1 MERAE
6 GVEESAPVRSA
17 VSPLA
22 PRPGRPAGQH
32 AAEGP
37 GAGRAG
43 PDRIAAGL
51 FLTTFATLLIEI
63 LSSRLLSVLTWYH
76 LSFFAVSLAMLGM
89 AAGAVAVFL
98 GGARFTGDRARTT
111 LARAALLVAAAIPIS
126 HIATLYIPLPS
137 IAAAG
142 VAVAVGWLAATTLA
156 LTLPFFLSG
165 VVVTI
170 ALTRVGGSIGRLYG
184 WDLAGA
190 AAGALAVVPL
200 LDVLTL
206 PSAFLAAGAAAAAG
220 AGCFAAAAGRGVGLP
235 LGVALAIL
243 CAAIVNDRGGGL
255 LRPQHSKDRPMAPRA
270 ILAREAWNSH
280 AFVVVQKAFE
290 REPFYWGAG
299 AGARHDRVRAAWML
313 IDGDAGTVLTEWDGR
328 RESLEWVR
336 HDVTAAPYYLRRG
349 HAAIIGVGGGRDI
362 LSALWGGNR
371 VTGIEINSLL
381 IDTIAR
387 THRAFAGIADRPGVA
402 LVHDEARSYLSRQT
416 ERVDVLQMS
425 LIDTWAATGAGAFT
439 LTENGL
445 YTREGW
451 RVFLEA
457 LTPTGIFSV
466 SRWYHPEQESE
477 TNRLVSLGV
486 AALLD
491 RGIAEPRAHL
501 ILLARDRIATL
512 LISPAPF
519 SGEDRDAALRL
530 AGEQQFDVLL
540 SPWTPPRV
548 ERQAALAAS
557 RSHRELDA
565 AAADPLLD
573 YSAPTDARPFFFNQI
588 KPRALLQDLPRES
601 LAWGNAGATLTL
613 AALGAVAAVLVAAII
628 VWPLARVG
636 RPAMPRGAFA
646 AALAYFALIGAGF
659 MFIQIAFLQ
668 RFSVLLGH
676 PTYTFSIILFSMIL
690 CTGFGSFLSDRI
702 ALEPRRRLRRL
713 PLAIAALVVLLA
725 VALGPATGAAAGANL
740 AGRTLVVL
748 AFTAPLSMLLGCCF
762 PIGMRLVGR
771 LSAPATA
778 WMWGVNGACGVM
790 ASIVAVAVSMWLG
803 IGVNLAIAA
812 VCYLLLALPL
822 RALART

>member
-1 MERAE
+1 M
-6 GVEESAPVRSA
+6 
-17 VSPLA
+17 SP
-22 PRPGRPAGQH
+22 P
-32 AAEGP
+32 
-37 GAGRAG
+37 RAG
-43 PDRIAAGL
+43 WVSAGL

-98 GGARFTGDRARTT
+98 GGSRFSGDRAPAT
-111 LARAALLVAAAIPIS
+111 LARAAVLFAAAIPVS
-126 HIATLYIPLPS
+126 HVATLNIPLPS
-137 IAAAG
+137 IGSAG
-142 VAVAVGWLAATTLA
+142 LPVAVGWMAASTLA

-200 LDVLTL
+200 LDVLSL
-206 PSAFLAAGAAAAAG
+206 PSVFLASGAAAAAG
-220 AGCFAAAAGRGVGLP
+220 ARCFQRAAGTGRRAMPAAIAIVLLAAVVVNEQGRGV
-235 LGVALAIL
+235 
-243 CAAIVNDRGGGL
+243 
-255 LRPQHSKDRPMAPRA
+255 LRPRYSKDRPLPATEIVDRA
-270 ILAREAWNSH
+270 AWNSH
-280 AFVVVQKAFE
+280 TFVIIQKAY
-290 REPFYWGAG
+290 RRAPFYWGAG
-299 AGARHDRVRAAWML
+299 ARAPLDRPVTSAWL
-313 IDGDAGTVLTEWDGR
+313 VIDGDAGTVLSQWDGR
-328 RESLEWVR
+328 PESLEWVR

-349 HAAIIGVGGGRDI
+349 DAAIIGVGGGRDI
-362 LSALWGGNR
+362 LSAIRGGNQR
-371 VTGIEINSLL
+371 IVGIEINSLL

-387 THRAFAGIADRPGVA
+387 THRAFAGIAGHPAVT
-402 LVHDEARSYLSRQT
+402 LVHDEARSYLART
-416 ERVDVLQMS
+416 AHRVDVLQMS

-457 LTPTGIFSV
+457 LTPTGVFSV
-466 SRWYHPEQESE
+466 SRWYHPGRGSE

-491 RGIAEPRAHL
+491 RGVTEPRAHML
-501 ILLARDRIATL
+501 LLARETIATL
-512 LISPAPF
+512 MVSPSPF
-519 SGEDRDAALRL
+519 TPEDRAALLRL
-530 AGEQQFDVLL
+530 STDEGFEILL
-540 SPWTPPRV
+540 SPWTTGPIAQHETMAR
-548 ERQAALAAS
+548 S
-557 RSHRELDA
+557 RSLAELET

-588 KPRALLQDLPRES
+588 RLRALLEDLPRES
-601 LAWGNAGATLTL
+601 IAWGNAGATMTL
-613 AALGAVAAVLVAAII
+613 AGLCGVAAVLVAGII
-628 VWPLARVG
+628 AWPLVRAG
-636 RPAMPRGAFA
+636 RPAMPRGTFG

-690 CTGFGSFLSDRI
+690 FTGLGSFVSDRI
-702 ALEPRRRLRRL
+702 DAGPRARVRWL
-713 PLAIAALVVLLA
+713 PGGIAGVVALLA
-725 VALGPATGAAAGANL
+725 LALGPATQAAAGAGL
-740 AGRTLVVL
+740 AGRTIVVL

-790 ASIVAVAVSMWLG
+790 ASIVAVAVSMWMG
-803 IGVNLAIAA
+803 IGVNLAFAA
-812 VCYLLLALPL
+812 GCYLLLTLPM
-822 RALART
+822 RALTRA